1 MTYYGNVS
9 TPSNRADWIETCK
22 VIDTDTGDPIDLSTC
37 IISMTVLKKVRNPN
51 FYADGFYGRVYPNS
65 IILTGST
72 VTGEITVVDLG
83 TFQWNFPAGRMSG
96 LPQGEYEVGVRF
108 SQGGQIMQLII
119 GTINVR
125 EGIDWDLSVIPA

>member
-51 FYADGFYGRVYPNS
+51 FYADGFYGAEPDAAGYMPLEQS
-65 IILTGST
+65 EEIIRRCVRLWRAASNAASLQRFDRSAPLSPMAVPASRSRST
-72 VTGEITVVDLG
+72 SAAS
-83 TFQWNFPAGRMSG
+83 W
-96 LPQGEYEVGVRF
+96 RF
-108 SQGGQIMQLII
+108 L
-119 GTINVR
+119 V
-125 EGIDWDLSVIPA
+125 